1 MELAGQD
8 RGVQVDLR
16 GIGTVVGQA
25 QDREDN
31 QGDHDGRNRREEH
44 VPDVREKGD
53 LVDGRCH
60 HRRVGQRGD
69 LVAEVSAGDNGTSD
83 DPVGKTLGPTDA
95 KEGDADGGDG
105 GPGTAGH
112 HGNDGAN
119 DAGRQEEHLGTD
131 NLDPVIDESRDHAAH
146 RPSAG
151 DTADEEENEGGPG
164 NVGEISA
171 DSFLEFLPR
180 RLEEQ
185 RSKQH
190 ADAGRDEQRHLA
202 RAEDG
207 VAAENADVDG
217 EQRDQDEDGNQGEDR
232 RPGGGLFHIRSSYR
246 RQRYEKSSIFVC
258 MRRWFIAL
266 TAALSALTAAAQEY
280 GVVDISVCNLR
291 ATPDYDA
298 EMVSQALLGTPVHIL
313 QITDKNNWP
322 QVQTPDTYTGWVH
335 KDAITLLSFEEY
347 HAWNAAPK
355 IVVTA
360 LTGVV
365 YAEPSPRSAT
375 VSDVVAGDRLKDLG
389 RKGRFHRV
397 GFPDGR
403 VGYLDK
409 KLGQPEAV
417 WRASLDQ
424 SVDAILASALTMN
437 GFPYLWA
444 GMSPKGM
451 DCSGFVRTVL
461 FMHDIIIPRDAG
473 PQSRTGERILGLED
487 LLPGDLV
494 FFGRKDAAGPKV
506 SHVGFY
512 LGDGKFI
519 HSLGLVKIGSFRPED
534 PEYDAYNTGRY
545 LFASRV
551 LPFIDKQEGLNTTM
565 TNPYYSE

>member
-1 MELAGQD
+1 
-8 RGVQVDLR
+8 
-16 GIGTVVGQA
+16 
-25 QDREDN
+25 
-31 QGDHDGRNRREEH
+31 
-44 VPDVREKGD
+44 
-53 LVDGRCH
+53 
-60 HRRVGQRGD
+60 
-69 LVAEVSAGDNGTSD
+69 
-83 DPVGKTLGPTDA
+83 
-95 KEGDADGGDG
+95 
-105 GPGTAGH
+105 
-112 HGNDGAN
+112 
-119 DAGRQEEHLGTD
+119 
-131 NLDPVIDESRDHAAH
+131 
-146 RPSAG
+146 
-151 DTADEEENEGGPG
+151 
-164 NVGEISA
+164 
-171 DSFLEFLPR
+171 
-180 RLEEQ
+180 
-185 RSKQH
+185 
-190 ADAGRDEQRHLA
+190 
-202 RAEDG
+202 
-207 VAAENADVDG
+207 
-217 EQRDQDEDGNQGEDR
+217 
-232 RPGGGLFHIRSSYR
+232 
-246 RQRYEKSSIFVC
+246 
-258 MRRWFIAL
+258 MRKWFIAL
-266 TAALSALTAAAQEY
+266 TAALSALTAAAQESKEY

-313 QITDKNNWP
+313 QLADKNNWP

-335 KDAITLLSFEEY
+335 KDAITLLTFEEY

-365 YAEPSPRSAT
+365 YEKPSPRSAT

-389 RKGRFHRV
+389 RKGRYHCV

-409 KLGQPEAV
+409 KLGQPEAQ
-417 WRASLDQ
+417 WRADLDQ
-424 SVDAILASALTMN
+424 SEEAILASALTMN

-451 DCSGFVRTVL
+451 DCSGFVRAVL

-473 PQSRTGERILGLED
+473 PQSRTGERILGMED
-487 LLPGDLV
+487 LRPGDLV
-494 FFGRKDAAGPKV
+494 FFGRKDTAGPKV

-551 LPFIDKQEGLNTTM
+551 LPFIDRQEGLNTTM
-565 TNPYYSE
+565 TNPYYLE